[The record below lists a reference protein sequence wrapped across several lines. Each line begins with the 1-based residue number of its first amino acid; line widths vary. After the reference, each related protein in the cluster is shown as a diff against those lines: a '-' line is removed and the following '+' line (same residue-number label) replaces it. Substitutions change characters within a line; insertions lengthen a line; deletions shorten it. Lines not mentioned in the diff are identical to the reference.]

1 MFGEY
6 ACNLAVTIADRCTIQ
21 SSTCGRTLMKVT
33 IEGKPTTTLLQEVH
47 VISGLRKNLL
57 SVYQIVKKGIYTS
70 CTEHGASLWKL
81 DDMGSRKGVGCA
93 MWDNELCYIN
103 GHAMRSAVA
112 SIVAKPNDSI

>member
-1 MFGEY
+1 
-6 ACNLAVTIADRCTIQ
+6 
-21 SSTCGRTLMKVT
+21 MKVT
-33 IEGKPTTTLLQEVH
+33 IGGKPTTTLLQEVH